1 MRPLSSF
8 LLLVLAGLVASG
20 ATAQDRA
27 ATERRLGE
35 IRAQISG
42 VEREVSQARSV
53 ETDALRAVERLGTE
67 IKLREELVSGYRE
80 QVATTRRET
89 EALQRSISR
98 LEGEIEAAQE
108 AYRQRALHAYMHGRR
123 SALALILSAGSIN
136 QMLARARY
144 LQQFASRRRHQ
155 VERVGQKTAQLRE
168 RERAVVEALESTKT
182 LLAQSQRE
190 QQNLDARKR
199 DHQELIVD
207 ARQRRGQLEDQ
218 LRQRRA
224 DASALTQLVADLRA
238 DERRRAEEAR
248 LAEEARQRAA
258 AEEAER
264 RAEAARIAEAERRAA
279 ELSRQA
285 MLEDQRR
292 TRPERRG
299 NTQPAPP
306 PAATPAAPAPAPVAS
321 APSPEAPA
329 LEDRTVALTGSF
341 SRNRGSLPWPADG
354 TVTGSFGTR
363 TDPVYGTSINSVGI
377 DISTQAGAPARA
389 VFEGTV
395 ERVGTMATFGTF
407 VMVSHGD
414 YTTVYGNLSQVV
426 VRGGQQVR
434 AGQVLG
440 RAGTGEDRRGAAL
453 FFAVFNGGA
462 PVDPV
467 GWLRGR

>member
-1 MRPLSSF
+1 MRPLSAFF
-8 LLLVLAGLVASG
+8 LFVLASLVASG

-67 IKLREELVSGYRE
+67 IQLREELVSGYRE

-144 LQQFASRRRHQ
+144 LQQFAGRRRHQ

-168 RERAVVEALESTKT
+168 RERAVVESLESTKS
-182 LLAQSQRE
+182 LLAESQRE
-190 QQNLDARKR
+190 QQNLDAKKR
-199 DHQELIVD
+199 DHQALIVD
-207 ARQRRGQLEDQ
+207 ARERRGQLEDQ

-248 LAEEARQRAA
+248 LAEAARQRAA

-299 NTQPAPP
+299 NTQ
-306 PAATPAAPAPAPVAS
+306 AAPAPAPTAVAAPPSVAS
-321 APSPEAPA
+321 APSPEAPP
-329 LEDRTVALTGSF
+329 LEDRAVALTGSF

-377 DISTQAGAPARA
+377 DISTQAGAPSRA

-440 RAGTGEDRRGAAL
+440 RAGTSADRRGAAL
-453 FFAVFNGGA
+453 FFAVFKGGT